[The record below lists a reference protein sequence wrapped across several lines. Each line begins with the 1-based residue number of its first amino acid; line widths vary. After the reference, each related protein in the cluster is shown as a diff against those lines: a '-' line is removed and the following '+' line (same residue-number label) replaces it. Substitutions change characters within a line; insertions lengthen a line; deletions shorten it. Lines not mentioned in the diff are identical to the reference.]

1 MKTPFQT
8 SLNLVCT
15 GFVCVWFFLFSPS
28 LCAQDRIQFGVGV
41 GLNPAPLLGDRN
53 TTLQPQGVV
62 LWYVPCRIGEY
73 LRVEPELGYQ
83 FYKDRNEDD
92 PTRDV
97 EVTQSFVR
105 IGMGVFYEWK
115 PFATDGDSLLR
126 VYAGGRIGVLSYFME
141 RNYFLKPNNQQIIP
155 GGDGVERASLY
166 YLAVFGVE
174 YMLGK
179 RFGIG
184 AEIQFARYEFGEA
197 RYRFGVPP
205 PTYPRYPQSNVLTTS
220 AMIFLRFYF

>member
-1 MKTPFQT
+1 M
-8 SLNLVCT
+8 LL
-15 GFVCVWFFLFSPS
+15 
-28 LCAQDRIQFGVGV
+28 LCACGSLFFGEARGQDRIQLGVGV
-41 GLNPAPLLGDRN
+41 GLNPAPLLGDKN
-53 TTLQPQGVV
+53 TTLQPNGVV
-62 LWYVPCRIGEY
+62 MWYVPCRIGEY

-92 PTRDV
+92 STRDV

-115 PFATDGDSLLR
+115 PFASAGDSSLR
-126 VYAGGRIGVLSYFME
+126 GYAGGRIGVISYFTE

-155 GGDGVERASLY
+155 GGDGAARASLY
-166 YLAVFGVE
+166 YLAAFGAE

-179 RFGIG
+179 HFGIG
-184 AEIQFARYEFGEA
+184 AELQLAHYEFGEA
-197 RYRFGVPP
+197 LYRYGIPP
-205 PTYPRYPQSNVLTTS
+205 PTYPRYPQANVLTTS